1 MTPHADMLKRAHR
14 KLDEEIRIAQKSPAP
29 DRLHVERL
37 KKRKLAIKD
46 RMHRIIDLYEQGKI

>member
-14 KLDEEIRIAQKSPAP
+14 KLDEEIRIAQKGPAP
-29 DRLHVERL
+29 DRLRIDRL

-46 RMHRIIDLYEQGKI
+46 RLHNILELYEQGRI

>member
-1 MTPHADMLKRAHR
+1 MTPHAEMLKRAHR
-14 KLDEEIRIAQKSPAP
+14 KLDEEIRIAQKGPAT
-29 DRLHVERL
+29 DRLRIERL